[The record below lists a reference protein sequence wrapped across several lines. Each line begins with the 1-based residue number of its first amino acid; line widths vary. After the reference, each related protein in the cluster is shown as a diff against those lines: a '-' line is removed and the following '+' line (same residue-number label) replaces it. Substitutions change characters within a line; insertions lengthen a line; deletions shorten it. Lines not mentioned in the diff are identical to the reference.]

1 MADTAPIKAEPED
14 GSPAAVATPVDE
26 EDLYEDAGDL
36 EFYDKN
42 SETRSA
48 ETMYLARVPKYVWE
62 AWMKLATRLGD
73 DDEVQIGT
81 LRTWNVAKADGTTD
95 VRDTVRGAL
104 LGIAILTSRWTIDEA
119 AYAPTGK
126 LPGAPAAAARV

>member
-81 LRTWNVAKADGTTD
+81 LRTWNVAKEDGTTD
-95 VRDTVRGAL
+95 VRDTVCGAMM
-104 LGIAILTSRWTIDEA
+104 GVAILTS
-119 AYAPTGK
+119 
-126 LPGAPAAAARV
+126 